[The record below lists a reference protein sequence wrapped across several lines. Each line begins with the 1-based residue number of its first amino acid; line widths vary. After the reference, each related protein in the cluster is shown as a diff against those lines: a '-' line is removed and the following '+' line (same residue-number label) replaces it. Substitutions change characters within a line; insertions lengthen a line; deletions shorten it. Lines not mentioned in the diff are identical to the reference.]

1 MYVYSFIWSKRA
13 NISMKFMQY
22 SLVCFSQAGYL
33 IGNETTGRT
42 VVVDLRRDIDEDAAP
57 QALTLDETDAEFA
70 SATMPS
76 MESSGE
82 LGALMSLLPPP
93 PARVLD
99 LGCGTGWLSWILQ
112 SSGYHVT
119 GVDIA
124 PRAVELAQAYV
135 AQMAMP
141 DHIEVGVPV
150 FLASPAD
157 ALPFDSE
164 FDAAIFFDSLHHV
177 PDERSAIMAV
187 ARALKPGGVLLTS
200 EPGRGHAAASAAVV
214 EKFGVTERD
223 MPVGRIRK
231 AGEAAGLVHVATLS
245 RADELGSH
253 LYGWLGKPLTLRSWL
268 LNRSPLRIVKQFITS
283 EVRRLDNGIVVM
295 RRPEA

>member
-1 MYVYSFIWSKRA
+1 
-13 NISMKFMQY
+13 
-22 SLVCFSQAGYL
+22 
-33 IGNETTGRT
+33 
-42 VVVDLRRDIDEDAAP
+42 
-57 QALTLDETDAEFA
+57 
-70 SATMPS
+70 MPS
-76 MESSGE
+76 MEPSGE
-82 LGALMSLLPPP
+82 LGYFDALTDVGLRHALNKPWSDPERGRMLQQLGALLLLLPPP

-99 LGCGTGWLSWILQ
+99 LGCGTGWLSWMLQ
-112 SSGYHVT
+112 TCGYDVT

-124 PRAVELAQAYV
+124 PRAVELAEAYV

-141 DHIEVGVPV
+141 EHVDVGVPA
-150 FLASPAD
+150 FLASAVD

-177 PDERSAIMAV
+177 PDEVAAITSV

-200 EPGRGHAAASAAVV
+200 EPGRGHAAASAGVI
-214 EKFGVTERD
+214 EEFGVTERD

-253 LYGWLGKPLTLRSWL
+253 LYGWVGKPRTVRSRL
-268 LNRSPLRIVKQFITS
+268 LNRSPLRLVKQFITS

>member
-1 MYVYSFIWSKRA
+1 M
-13 NISMKFMQY
+13 
-22 SLVCFSQAGYL
+22 
-33 IGNETTGRT
+33 
-42 VVVDLRRDIDEDAAP
+42 
-57 QALTLDETDAEFA
+57 
-70 SATMPS
+70 
-76 MESSGE
+76 
-82 LGALMSLLPPP
+82 
-93 PARVLD
+93 LD

-157 ALPFDSE
+157 ALPFDAE

-177 PDERSAIMAV
+177 PDERSAITAV

>member
-1 MYVYSFIWSKRA
+1 
-13 NISMKFMQY
+13 MKFMQY

-177 PDERSAIMAV
+177 PDERSAITAV